1 MWIIFP
7 ILDRFP
13 LSIWETLER
22 HLYHYH
28 SNLKKAVLEG
38 SMINREIIGIIEICV
53 SGKLVLVL
61 FLEKKAADLTLSRQS
76 VILGVCV

>member
-1 MWIIFP
+1 
-7 ILDRFP
+7 
-13 LSIWETLER
+13 
-22 HLYHYH
+22 
-28 SNLKKAVLEG
+28 
-38 SMINREIIGIIEICV
+38 MINREIIGIIEICV